1 MADIEYNWYFL
12 SIRPSKGWTSVK
24 SERRTHF
31 LNWLTYIS
39 STYKIVEEK
48 EGKESHIHA
57 LICLEEKVKVN
68 CMIQKLR
75 NNLRNMLSLG
85 KAEIHASSNKN
96 RAVQV
101 VNDLNKKLHYISGT
115 YKDSDKDKSKDYYKV
130 LYENLKDIEKDKLKI
145 KEFIIPEKKERLSTI
160 DKIMNYMSSCIN
172 EKEFYSISKFETI
185 FYEGQAEN
193 EIPILGTD
201 YLEKKYIALSYCK
214 IFNLTHKNYNSLKN
228 NQDYIKEIIEERVH
242 SQEVL

>member
-1 MADIEYNWYFL
+1 MADIKYNWFFL
-12 SIRPSKGWTSVK
+12 SIRPRKGWTNLK
-24 SERRTHF
+24 EENKKKF
-31 LNWLTYIS
+31 LGWLIYIS

-48 EGKESHIHA
+48 EGQESHIHA
-57 LICLEEKVKVN
+57 LICLEEEVKVN

-75 NNLRNMLSLG
+75 NNLRDMLNLD

-96 RAVQV
+96 KAVQV
-101 VNDLNKKLHYISGT
+101 INNLDDKLNYISGT
-115 YKDSDKDKSKDYYKV
+115 YKDDNKDKSKDFYKV
-130 LYENLKDIEKDKLKI
+130 LRENLKDIEKDKLKI
-145 KEFIIPEKKERLSTI
+145 KQFIIPEKKERISTI
-160 DKIMNYMSSCIN
+160 EKIINYISSCIN

-201 YLEKKYIALSYCK
+201 FLEKKYIALSYCK

-228 NQDYIKEIIEERVH
+228 NQDYIKNIILER
-242 SQEVL
+242 SS